1 MGLCT
6 KCQAKPAV
14 KNHMCEPCE
23 VAHVEWLKE
32 EFSGE
37 VLVDDDG
44 FYTVYESGGLKND
57 A

>member
-1 MGLCT
+1 MDLCT

-57 A
+57 S

>member
-32 EFSGE
+32 EKSQPK
-37 VLVDDDG
+37 LDDDEW
-44 FYTVYESGGLKND
+44 YTLYETEV
-57 A
+57 